1 MDLKNG
7 SIKVKEVLSVIGSES
22 ILKKHFP
29 QLPKF
34 LVKMNKEKTLND
46 VLRMAAGH
54 VSNMKLAE
62 VRVDLERL

>member
-1 MDLKNG
+1 MDLRNG

-29 QLPKF
+29 QLPMF

-46 VLRMAAGH
+46 VLRMATGH